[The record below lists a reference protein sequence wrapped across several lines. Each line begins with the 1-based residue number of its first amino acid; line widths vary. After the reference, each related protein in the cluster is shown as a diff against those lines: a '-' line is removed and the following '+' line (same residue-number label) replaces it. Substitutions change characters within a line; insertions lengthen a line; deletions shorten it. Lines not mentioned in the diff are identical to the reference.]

1 MNKIYRRL
9 GGIALALLMIPV
21 FIGLLA
27 CMPVPIGDPER
38 SNIDDELTGAW
49 IGVLDDEPN
58 LFIYEPYDKRTWLMR
73 HYKMPA
79 DYEKPAIAL
88 SYEEVIAGVDAEDSE
103 YGNFALYKVW
113 RTKLGKQWFETWEAW
128 CGEDDCSDLPD
139 RLHGEKEEMFWHVWR
154 IEKLDA
160 DRIRMY
166 MVNPD
171 YEGFEDIEGFDS
183 NDEDR
188 NIKKIR
194 RAAEKVIKRNI
205 DDPGLYE
212 YYDDDDSFVMFR
224 MTVEDYD
231 DL

>member
-1 MNKIYRRL
+1 MDKIYRRL
-9 GGIALALLMIPV
+9 GGIVLALIMIPA

-38 SNIDDELTGAW
+38 SKIDDDLSGVW
-49 IGVLDDEPN
+49 IGVVDYEPT
-58 LFIYEPYDKRTWLMR
+58 LLIYEQYDKRTWLMR
-73 HYKMPA
+73 HYEMPGV
-79 DYEKPAIAL
+79 YEKPAIAL
-88 SYEEVIAGVDAEDSE
+88 SYEEVIAGVDSEDSE
-103 YGNFALYKVW
+103 YEDFALYKVW
-113 RTKLGKQWFETWEAW
+113 RTKLGKQWFETWEPW
-128 CGEDDCSDLPD
+128 CGEDSCGGLPD
-139 RLHGEKEEMFWHVWR
+139 NLHGEQEEIFWYVWR

-171 YEGFEDIEGFDS
+171 YDGFEDIEGFDPD
-183 NDEDR
+183 DEDR
-188 NIKKIR
+188 NIKRVR

-205 DDPGLYE
+205 DDPELYGHYE
-212 YYDDDDSFVMFR
+212 DDEAFVMFR